1 MHIAINVGLL
11 PMTGQ
16 TLPMISDGKSSLLM
30 FCFAFGILLSI
41 SKMVKKKLESED
53 KRICNTENSES

>member
-1 MHIAINVGLL
+1 
-11 PMTGQ
+11 
-16 TLPMISDGKSSLLM
+16 MISDGKSSLLM